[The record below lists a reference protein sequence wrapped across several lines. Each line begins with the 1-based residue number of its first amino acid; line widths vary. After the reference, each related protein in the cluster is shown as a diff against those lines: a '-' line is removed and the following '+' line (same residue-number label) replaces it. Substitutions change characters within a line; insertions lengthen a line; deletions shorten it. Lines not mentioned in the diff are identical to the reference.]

1 MAFAGPAGLP
11 YRRRSFRTVTT
22 MRLRLLALSMTL
34 CPCLFMAATAHAD
47 EGMWMPSQL
56 PDIATQLRAAGFQA
70 DPAGLAELAK
80 PPMNAVVKVG
90 GASGAFVS
98 KDGLVLT
105 NHHVAFGVI
114 QYNSKP
120 ERDLIAN
127 GYIAADRAAELP
139 ANPDYRVLVTTGFDK
154 VTDRILTD
162 ARGKQGRAY
171 YDAVDAAT
179 KAVVAE
185 CETEAG
191 YRCSVANMYY
201 GTDFYLIRQ
210 LELRDIRLVYAPPD
224 AIGNYGDEIDNFMW
238 PRHSGDFTLLRAYVG
253 KDGKPADY
261 AADNV
266 PYAPPAHLQIAT
278 EHVKAGDF
286 AMLAGYPGVTFRH
299 RMAAEF
305 ANQID
310 WQLPS
315 RVALFDGVIKTI
327 ETATASDAAAKVLY
341 ASQVASL
348 KNGLKRAQGELDGLR
363 RSDAVRVRRDDEA
376 AMLAWLAKQ
385 ADADVIQADIKATQA
400 QLDAAKAM
408 RERDQLLANIRSQS
422 QLLRAA
428 LTVQRLALER
438 GKPDAQR
445 ESGYQ
450 QRDETL
456 ITGQLK
462 QVQRRFAPAV
472 EKAVLADLLRQYQA
486 LPAAQHV
493 AEFDAVFGTTT
504 EQLKGNLDALYAGT
518 RLGDE
523 AERLRVMQ
531 ANADELGKS
540 SDTLLQAAAALM
552 PAILRMEEESK
563 ARDGELLRLRPSY
576 MRALIAYRKS
586 QGRAVYPDANST
598 LRVSY
603 GKVSAMTPRDGV
615 DYRPLTTV
623 QGILEKHTGQAP
635 FDAPKPL
642 RDAIAKGDFG
652 STADPQLKTQ
662 TVDLMTNLDTTGG
675 NSGSPVLDARGK
687 LIGLNFDSNWEAVS
701 ASWMFDPRYKRAI
714 HVDMRYLRWLLA
726 KVYPAPHLLKELNL
740 PAE

>member
-1 MAFAGPAGLP
+1 M
-11 YRRRSFRTVTT
+11 RT
-22 MRLRLLALSMTL
+22 RCLALTLTLTL
-34 CPCLFMAATAHAD
+34 CVASAHAD

-56 PDIATQLRAAGFQA
+56 PEIAAQLRAAGFEG

-90 GASGAFVS
+90 GATGAFVS

-114 QYNSKP
+114 QYNSGKTVDGGD
-120 ERDLIAN
+120 RDLITN

-154 VTDRILTD
+154 VTDRILGD

-171 YDAVDAAT
+171 YDAVDVAT

-185 CETEAG
+185 CEQEPG

-201 GTDFYLIRQ
+201 GTDFYLVRQ

-224 AIGNYGDEIDNFMW
+224 AIGKYGDEVDNFMW

-253 KDGKPADY
+253 KDGKPADF

-266 PYAPPAHLQIAT
+266 PYSPPAHLQVST
-278 EHVKAGDF
+278 DHVREGDF
-286 AMLAGYPGVTFRH
+286 AMLAGYPGTTYRH
-299 RMAAEF
+299 RMASEF
-305 ANQID
+305 VNQID

-315 RVALFDGVIKTI
+315 RVALYDGMIRTI
-327 ETATASDAAAKVLY
+327 ETAAAHHPDLKQADAKVLY
-341 ASQVASL
+341 AAQVASL
-348 KNGLKRAQGELDGLR
+348 KNNLKRAQGELDGLR
-363 RSDAVRVRRDDEA
+363 RSDAVQVRREDEA
-376 AMLAWLAKQ
+376 AMLAWLDKQSGAKS
-385 ADADVIQADIKATQA
+385 IRADI
-400 QLDAAKAM
+400 DAAQVVLRQAMAM
-408 RERDQLLANIRSQS
+408 RERDQLLGVIRSQT

-428 LTVQRLALER
+428 LTLQRLALER

-456 ITGQLK
+456 ITGALK
-462 QVQRRFAPAV
+462 QVQRRYDPGV
-472 EKAVLADLLRQYQA
+472 EKALLADLLGQYQA
-486 LPAAQHV
+486 LPVAQHV
-493 AEFDAVFGTTT
+493 AEFDAVFGTTAV
-504 EQLKGNLDALYAGT
+504 ELKSKLDALYAGT

-523 AERLRVMQ
+523 GERLRLMQ
-531 ANADELGKS
+531 STAEALKGSD
-540 SDTLLQAAAALM
+540 DTLLQAAATLTPALVR
-552 PAILRMEEESK
+552 LEEETK
-563 ARDGELLRLRPSY
+563 TREGELLRLRPAY
-576 MRALIAYRKS
+576 MRALIGYRQS

-603 GKVSAMTPRDGV
+603 GKVNTMAPRDGITYV
-615 DYRPLTTV
+615 PLTTV
-623 QGILEKHTGQAP
+623 QGILEKHTGTAP
-635 FDAPKPL
+635 FDAPRPL

-652 STADPQLKTQ
+652 STADPQAKTQ
-662 TVDLMTNLDTTGG
+662 AVDFLTNLDTTGG
-675 NSGSPVLDARGK
+675 NSGSPVLDANGK

-726 KVYPAPHLLKELNL
+726 KVYPAPHLLREMNL